1 MKTKDGSRKKRAK
14 RRQEVERKG
23 VKCFRVVRWKLAM
36 RTGRTVGENVEKTEA
51 PERQGLSGELGWG
64 ADLMRDGSTNPA
76 QLSIGIFYF

>member
-36 RTGRTVGENVEKTEA
+36 RTGWTAGENVEKTGGA
-51 PERQGLSGELGWG
+51 GKAGTERR
-64 ADLMRDGSTNPA
+64 A
-76 QLSIGIFYF
+76 